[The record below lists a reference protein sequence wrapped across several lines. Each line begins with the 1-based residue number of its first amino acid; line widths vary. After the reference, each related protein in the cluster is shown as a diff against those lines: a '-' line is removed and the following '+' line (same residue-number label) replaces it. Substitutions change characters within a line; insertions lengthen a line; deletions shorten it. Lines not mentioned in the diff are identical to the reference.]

1 MALAA
6 MGLKKS
12 QRCVKSFSSPE
23 HEVVNGVKVETQIQC
38 LSDGQSGDAQVELDN
53 LVKTKACTKP
63 SVNNS
68 QKVQMKNQIQRNK
81 FRTE

>member
-6 MGLKKS
+6 KGLKKS

-23 HEVVNGVKVETQIQC
+23 HEVVNGVKVETQIQRM
-38 LSDGQSGDAQVELDN
+38 SDGQSGDAQVELDN

-63 SVNNS
+63 SVTNS
-68 QKVQMKNQIQRNK
+68 QKVQMKNQTN
-81 FRTE
+81 TT